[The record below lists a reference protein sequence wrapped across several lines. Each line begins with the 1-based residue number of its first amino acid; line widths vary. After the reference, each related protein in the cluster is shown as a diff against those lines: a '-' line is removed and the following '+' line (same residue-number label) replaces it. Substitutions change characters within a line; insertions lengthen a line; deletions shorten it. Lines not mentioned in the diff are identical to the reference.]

1 MSSRHSTVQS
11 AVIATDVVI
20 MTVRDG
26 GLQILLMKMQ
36 KAPYLKAWAIPG
48 GRVHV
53 DETVA
58 DAARR
63 HLFLKTGVK
72 DLYLEQLY
80 TFGDVKRDPFDRVVS
95 VAYFA
100 LVPPDDIRI
109 DPKLPFRVEWFPIDR
124 LPSLAYDHREII
136 VRALDRLRAKLEY
149 TNIVYS
155 LLPREFSL
163 TELQRTYEVILGR
176 KLDKRNLRKKIL
188 GLGLVRKTAKLQSGS
203 ANRPAALYT
212 FVHRQPQT
220 VSIL

>member
-1 MSSRHSTVQS
+1 MSARHPTAHD

-26 GLQILLMKMQ
+26 ALQILLMKMQ

-48 GRVHV
+48 GRVHI
-53 DETVA
+53 DETV
-58 DAARR
+58 DHAARR

-80 TFGDVKRDPFDRVVS
+80 TFGQVDRDPFDRVIS

-109 DPKLPFRVEWFPIDR
+109 DPKLSFHVEWFPIEK
-124 LPSLAYDHREII
+124 LPTMAYDHRTII
-136 VRALDRLRAKLEY
+136 ALALERLRAKLEY
-149 TNIVYS
+149 TNIVFS
-155 LLPREFSL
+155 LLPREFTL
-163 TELQRTYEVILGR
+163 TALQKTYEVILGR
-176 KLDKRNLRKKIL
+176 GLDKRNFRKKVL
-188 GLGLVRKTAKLQSGS
+188 SLGLVHKTAKVHRGG

-212 FVHRQPQT
+212 FVRRQLKT